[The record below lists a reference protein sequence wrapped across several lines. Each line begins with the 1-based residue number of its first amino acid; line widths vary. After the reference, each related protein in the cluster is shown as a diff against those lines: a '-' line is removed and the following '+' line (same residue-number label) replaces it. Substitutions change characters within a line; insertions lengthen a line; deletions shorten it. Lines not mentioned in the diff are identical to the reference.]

1 MVLNFSNQ
9 ASSEHLDRMFKD
21 IVAALAEG
29 SRYHSY
35 RDSRSPSFLNY
46 QLFKFI
52 DLRDES
58 SSTGNSRKLPYKSP
72 AAGGFNL
79 DYNRF
84 FSDEF
89 ARYYGVR
96 DAGNFGRF
104 LRLEE
109 LVDQGIIHE
118 LWFFVEH
125 TQDFRGYEV
134 VEEKPRYDE
143 RFERIAQ
150 QWVQAGN
157 GGDEAQKWTGRS
169 LRIAFINASRGIG
182 CFMESLSHGIEGMA
196 RSGAIPYFSRYFK
209 EYAGMDLQQRYPG
222 FPWESLYALGP
233 RDRIEYP
240 APNRMIVW
248 RDGKKTVLE
257 NYTALAGNVHF
268 LPNGRYH
275 YDSQNTQ
282 GVFSTIEDWRIGRGS
297 GGRDKAS
304 LWSVERIQSYREQA
318 PDCMGPWL
326 IYWRQNFPG
335 LDNRQKDDHGQ
346 PMKNWWPFLFY

>member
-9 ASSEHLDRMFKD
+9 ASREHLDHMFEE

-29 SRYHSY
+29 SRYHGY
-35 RDSRSPSFLNY
+35 RDSRSHSFLNY
-46 QLFKFI
+46 QRFKFV

-58 SSTGNSRKLPYKSP
+58 ATTGNSRKLPYKSA

-209 EYAGMDLQQRYPG
+209 EYAGMDLQQR
-222 FPWESLYALGP
+222 FP
-233 RDRIEYP
+233 
-240 APNRMIVW
+240 
-248 RDGKKTVLE
+248 
-257 NYTALAGNVHF
+257 
-268 LPNGRYH
+268 
-275 YDSQNTQ
+275 
-282 GVFSTIEDWRIGRGS
+282 
-297 GGRDKAS
+297 
-304 LWSVERIQSYREQA
+304 
-318 PDCMGPWL
+318 
-326 IYWRQNFPG
+326 
-335 LDNRQKDDHGQ
+335 
-346 PMKNWWPFLFY
+346 